1 MRYGPLCRV
10 SAPAAAKASDPAVRT
25 DGRPSWDELRPIFL
39 KASVLSSAAG
49 SAYFEAGG
57 TKVFCA
63 VYGPR
68 AWASSSI
75 DAVIQSEV
83 RWAHF
88 SGRHAAELGAAGGER
103 SRINESAS
111 NEERE
116 LGASLA
122 RTLSTVTRLAMYPK
136 SRIEVSAF
144 VLEDDGGAFAAVV
157 TAASLALADAGIE
170 MLDLTAGSTA
180 AVVDGKVVLD
190 PNSEEEEKASGT
202 VMVAYMANAA
212 KVTDL
217 LQTGEIEVE
226 QLSEAIQLGCSGAT
240 QVCRLTKACLEKQAK
255 KLLKKRG
262 RGA

>member
-1 MRYGPLCRV
+1 M
-10 SAPAAAKASDPAVRT
+10 
-25 DGRPSWDELRPIFL
+25 SWDELRPIFL
-39 KASVLSSAAG
+39 KPSVLSSAAG

-68 AWASSSI
+68 TWASTSI
-75 DAVIQSEV
+75 DAVIQAEI

-88 SGRHAAELGAAGGER
+88 SGRNAAEPVAPGGER
-103 SRINESAS
+103 SRVSEAAS

-116 LGASLA
+116 LGASLS
-122 RTLSTVTRLAMYPK
+122 RTLSTVTRLEMYPK

-157 TAASLALADAGIE
+157 TSASLALADAGIE
-170 MLDLTAGSTA
+170 MFDLTSGSTA
-180 AVVDGKVVLD
+180 AVVDGKVILD
-190 PNSEEEEKASGT
+190 PNSEEEENASGT
-202 VMVAYMANAA
+202 VMVAYTANTA

-226 QLSEAIQLGCSGAT
+226 KLSEAIQLGCSGAT
-240 QVCRLTKACLEKQAK
+240 QVCGLTKACLERQAK

-262 RGA
+262 RGT

>member
-10 SAPAAAKASDPAVRT
+10 APPQAAKISDATSRS
-25 DGRPSWDELRPIFL
+25 DGRSSWDELRPIFL
-39 KASVLSSAAG
+39 RGSVLSAAAG

-63 VYGPR
+63 VHGPR

-75 DAVIQSEV
+75 DAVIHSEV

-88 SGRHAAELGAAGGER
+88 SGRHAAELGAAAGER
-103 SRINESAS
+103 SRINEAAS

-116 LGASLA
+116 LGASLS
-122 RTLSTVTRLAMYPK
+122 RTLSTVTRLEMYPK
-136 SRIEVSAF
+136 SRIEVCAF

-170 MLDLTAGSTA
+170 LFDLTAGSTA

-190 PNSEEEEKASGT
+190 PSSAEEDRASGT
-202 VMVAYMANAA
+202 VMVAYMATAG
-212 KVTDL
+212 KVTDF

-240 QVCRLTKACLEKQAK
+240 QVCGLMRACLEKQAK
-255 KLLKKRG
+255 KLLKKRA